1 MLIDGTIDYLELPG
15 ADMPATREFYRK
27 VFDWGG
33 FTDYGPDYMAFEAC
47 GRDGGFNGE
56 RKVAP
61 KGTGALLVLYSNN
74 LEATEA
80 KVKAAGGEII
90 GHETFPGGR
99 RFTFRD
105 PNGNELAVWTKKE
118 K

>member
-1 MLIDGTIDYLELPG
+1 MPIDGTIDYIELPG
-15 ADMPATREFYRK
+15 ADIPACKVFYK
-27 VFDWGG
+27 EVFDWGG
-33 FTDYGPDYMAFEAC
+33 FTDYGPDYVSFEAC

-56 RKVAP
+56 RKAAVN
-61 KGTGALLVLYSNN
+61 GSGVLLVLYSND

-90 GHETFPGGR
+90 SHEKFPGGR

-105 PNGNELAVWTKKE
+105 PGGNELAVWTRR
-118 K
+118 